1 MPFEYWN
8 LPKSDN
14 VTTRIARCY
23 KDGKYIVFTRDDGKE
38 CKYDLATGEV
48 IGFRG
53 KSVKRLASQLK
64 DLTCKRLF
72 EITENPIYKQYFE
85 WVWKW
90 HPNGK
95 AWVFFEHTMPDFR
108 DYEQFFTSS
117 RISMLGSRFRYGY
130 SQIPKGLF
138 KFCEE
143 YDIVLTNELAK
154 SYLKNPDVFNLI
166 NSMDFGKCTKQNM
179 IKAMIYGCTFYHP
192 NSYLNYMNGKEVIDG
207 NNLLMRRADV
217 KPNTEEDGRDSYFIS
232 LIDIFGYNGK
242 LLLNYVDSVKINR
255 RFKREIFRDIYDY
268 ADMMT
273 QLYDNYDR
281 YPENFVEAHKKTCEE
296 YNRISVKYNEVEY
309 TERNVLEYE
318 CEIDSFRFIYPRTT
332 DDIKQEAKNQH
343 NCVATYINRV
353 LHENC
358 HIMFMR
364 PKNNIENSYITLE
377 IRNNKIV
384 QAKRKYN
391 EEPSKEEYEIISKW
405 NERYKDF
412 KLQ

>member
-1 MPFEYWN
+1 MPFEYWS

-14 VTTRIARCY
+14 VKTKICRCR
-23 KDGKYIVFTRDDGKE
+23 KEGKYIVFTRDDGKE
-38 CKYDLATGEV
+38 CKYDLSTGEV

-53 KSVKRLASQLK
+53 KPVKRLASQLK

-72 EITENPIYKQYFE
+72 EITESPIYRRFFE

-95 AWVFFEHTMPDFR
+95 AWIFFEYTMPEFR
-108 DYEQFFTSS
+108 DYEQYFTSS
-117 RISMLGSRFRYGY
+117 KVPMLGSRFRYGY

-143 YDIVLTNELAK
+143 YNIPLTNDLAK
-154 SYLKNPDVFNLI
+154 SYLKNPDAFNLI
-166 NSMDFGKCTKQNM
+166 NNIDFGKCTKQNM
-179 IKAMIYGCTFYHP
+179 IKAMTYGCTFYHH
-192 NSYLNYMNGKEVIDG
+192 SYNNGQIINE
-207 NNLLMRRADV
+207 NNLIMRRADV
-217 KPNTEEDGRDSYFIS
+217 NQERDSYFIS
-232 LIDIFGYNGK
+232 LIDTFGYNAK
-242 LLLNYVDSVKINR
+242 LLLNYVDGIKIGR
-255 RFKREIFRDIYDY
+255 KFKKGIFQDIYDY

-281 YPENFVEAHKKTCEE
+281 YPEDFTEAHKKACEE

-309 TERNVLEYE
+309 SERNVLDYE
-318 CEIDSFRFIYPRTT
+318 CEIDGFKFIYPRTT
-332 DDIKQEAKNQH
+332 DDIKKEAKNQH

-353 LHENC
+353 LSENC

-364 PKNNIENSYITLE
+364 PIDDIDHSYITLE

-391 EEPSKEEYEIISKW
+391 EEPTKEEYEIIDKW
-405 NERYKDF
+405 NEKYKNF
-412 KLQ
+412 ELQ